1 MPRPHKLGGRAVV
14 VAIANQK
21 GGVGKTTSVVM
32 LARILARQFG
42 LRVLVVD
49 LDHQAHAT
57 LYLLGIRRTM
67 ALESD
72 IGSVIV
78 RGEPVDQV
86 ITSTPFGRVDLLPA
100 SAHLAVLDIQLVSMT
115 RREYKIQEAMQPVAD
130 DYDVILLDCPPSLS
144 LVVTGG
150 LVAADHLV
158 TPLDP
163 GQFAML
169 ALSRFL
175 DQVEAL
181 RSPDLVT
188 AIHLGALVTRVDART
203 KGWRDIV
210 RAVGARWP
218 LFDAIIPSRVGWEE
232 AVAQRAGAAPVDA
245 EQDPAADMTQAY
257 QRAAAELLDRLAE
270 LGEEVGAAARIEG
283 GVGHG

>member
-1 MPRPHKLGGRAVV
+1 MPSHKLGGRAAVT
-14 VAIANQK
+14 AIANQK

-32 LARILARQFG
+32 LARILARKFG

-57 LYLLGIRRTM
+57 LYFLGIERT
-67 ALESD
+67 LELDGD
-72 IGSVIV
+72 IGSVII
-78 RGEPVDQV
+78 RGHPVDQV

-100 SAHLAVLDIQLVSMT
+100 SAHLAMLDIQLVSMT
-115 RREYKIQEAMQPVAD
+115 RREYKIQEALRPVRD
-130 DYDVILLDCPPSLS
+130 DYDLILLDCPPALS

-150 LVAADHLV
+150 LVASDYLV

-175 DQVEAL
+175 DQVEEL

-188 AIHLGALVTRVDART
+188 AVHLGALVTRVDVRT
-203 KGWRDIV
+203 KGWQSIV

-218 LFDAIIPSRVGWEE
+218 LLDVVIPSRVGWEE
-232 AVAQRAGAAPVDA
+232 AVAQRAGAAPVDN
-245 EQDPAADMTQAY
+245 EYDPAGDVTTAY
-257 QRAAAELLDRLAE
+257 EHAAADLLSRIPAWSRRMMQPQAQG
-270 LGEEVGAAARIEG
+270 GEMAR
-283 GVGHG
+283 HG